1 MNSLL
6 PLLASCDIIHQ
17 ALGWDR
23 VSFTLEL
30 ARMHLLGERI
40 NCLFMSTHLSPGDSG
55 GLAHLGFALTPL

>member
-17 ALGWDR
+17 ALGWDT

-30 ARMHLLGERI
+30 ARMHRLG
-40 NCLFMSTHLSPGDSG
+40 SG
-55 GLAHLGFALTPL
+55 LTFYS